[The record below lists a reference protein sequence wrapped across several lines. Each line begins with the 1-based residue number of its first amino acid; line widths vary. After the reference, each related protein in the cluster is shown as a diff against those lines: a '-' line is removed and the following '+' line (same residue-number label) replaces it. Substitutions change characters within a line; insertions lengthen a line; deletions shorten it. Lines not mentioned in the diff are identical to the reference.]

1 MKKDR
6 AWFQAALVL
15 ILGGAV
21 LGSTLA
27 ISRQDYSFF
36 DPLIDIKSIISK
48 RYVTEPDERAMQLA
62 AINGMIESLSD
73 PYTMYVPPSDAR
85 EFAKDLTGDFVGIGV
100 QVVTR
105 DSWLTVVTPLEDTPA
120 YRAGVMAGDKIVEID
135 GVSTLGKTSDECV
148 AMLSGD
154 AGTKVSFVVDREGQ
168 KVPFT
173 ITRERVVATT
183 VKGFHWEAKAGKGGN
198 GEEGQAG
205 GWQYFVDPARKI
217 AYVRLSQ
224 FTPTS
229 AAEVESKLKALGA
242 ESGGVGGLILDLR
255 WNPGG
260 VLQDATEIADLFLEE
275 GTIVSTKGRAIAESV
290 TRAKKEGT
298 LPDFPVAVLINGGSA
313 SASEVLSGALVEN
326 NRAIAVG
333 TRSFGKGLV
342 QAVLSLPSGNGQ
354 LKITEQRYY
363 LPSGRCIQRS
373 DESAEWGVDPTP
385 GFYVPMSDEEIAAL
399 VSVRRQE
406 DVIGGD
412 RHGGAQDRWSD
423 PEWIVDRLK
432 DLQLAAA
439 LKAVQGKIDTG
450 EWKPTGRPLP
460 ESSTLAGRDLERA
473 QQLRDRMERE
483 LVKLERRIASLERA
497 APEGEKAEP
506 DLWPDSVDVTGGTVD
521 VFDKDGKLVAKLR
534 ISGPDL
540 EQWLIDAEVKK
551 AEVGGGG
558 GK

>member
-1 MKKDR
+1 MKKSR
-6 AWFQAALVL
+6 TWFQVALVTV
-15 ILGGAV
+15 LGGAV
-21 LGSTLA
+21 LGSTIAL
-27 ISRQDYSFF
+27 SRPDYGFF
-36 DPLIDIKSIISK
+36 DPLIDIKAVITQ
-48 RYVTEPDERAMQLA
+48 RYVTEPDEKAMQLA
-62 AINGMIESLSD
+62 AIQGMVESLGD
-73 PYTMYVPPSDAR
+73 PYTVYVPPTETR
-85 EFAKDLTGDFVGIGV
+85 EFTKDLTGDFVGIGV

-105 DSWLTVVTPLEDTPA
+105 DGWLTVVTPLEDSPA
-120 YRAGVMAGDKIVEID
+120 YEAGVLAGDKIVEID
-135 GVSTLGKTSDECV
+135 GVSTLGKSSDECV
-148 AMLSGD
+148 SMLSGES
-154 AGTKVSFVVDREGQ
+154 GKPVSFVVDRAGQ

-173 ITRERVVATT
+173 VTRERVVAAT
-183 VKGFHWEAKAGKGGN
+183 VKGFHWDGKD
-198 GEEGQAG
+198 AG
-205 GWQYFVDPARKI
+205 GEREGWRYIVDPQRKI

-229 AAEVESKLKALGA
+229 AAEVESKLRALGA
-242 ESGGVGGLILDLR
+242 ASGGVGGLILDLR

-260 VLQDATEIADLFLEE
+260 VLQDATEIADLFLPE
-275 GTIVSTKGRAIAESV
+275 GTIVSTKGRAVSEVV

-373 DESAEWGVDPTP
+373 DDSAEWGVDPTP
-385 GFYVPMSDEEIAAL
+385 GFYVPMSDDEMVQML
-399 VSVRRQE
+399 TVRRQE

-412 RHGGAQDRWSD
+412 RHAGEEDKWSD
-423 PEWIVDRLK
+423 PSWIVDRLK
-432 DLQLAAA
+432 DTQLAAA

-450 EWKPTGRPLP
+450 MWTPTGQPLP
-460 ESSTLAGRDLERA
+460 DSSTLAGRDLEKA
-473 QQLRDRMERE
+473 QKLRDRMERE
-483 LVKLERRIASLERA
+483 LLKLERKIEAMEVA
-497 APEGEKAEP
+497 APKHDEALP
-506 DLWPDSVDVTGGTVD
+506 DLWPDSAEVADGRLE
-521 VFDKDGKLVAKLR
+521 VFDKNGKLVAKLK
-534 ISGPDL
+534 ITSADL

-551 AEVGGGG
+551 LEAEPAGAGH